1 MAGCPK
7 SRIGLNSRLQK
18 TKHMLNQR
26 LAETIGSVLKVNVE
40 SITPDTSQQNTP
52 AWDSMAHLQLV
63 LRAEDAF
70 GVRFRSDEIP
80 ALTSVRLIW
89 DALERQGVS
98 AK

>member
-1 MAGCPK
+1 
-7 SRIGLNSRLQK
+7 
-18 TKHMLNQR
+18 MLNQR
-26 LAETIGSVLKVNVE
+26 LSETISSVLKVSVE
-40 SITPDTSQQNTP
+40 SITPDTSQQNTA

-63 LRAEDAF
+63 LRLEDAF

-80 ALTSVRLIW
+80 VLTSVGLIR